1 MSRVIGVYSAGRIIN
16 PLTARTQMIGG
27 ITWGIGEAMLEQ
39 SVLDTRLGR
48 FIAKNLAGYLVPV
61 NADVPEP
68 SVSFVDE
75 IDMAASTIGGKG
87 IGELGA
93 TGVSPAIAN
102 AVYNATG
109 SGSVASHGGHVVPRR
124 RRARA
129 HDPMCDDHEN
139 NEARACPVYGRAQ
152 PARAGGAGLVSVGRA
167 LRPASRT

>member
-1 MSRVIGVYSAGRIIN
+1 VSRVIGVYSAGRIIN

-109 SGSVASHGGHVVPRR
+109 IRVRGIPWGAC
-124 RRARA
+124 RAA
-129 HDPMCDDHEN
+129 
-139 NEARACPVYGRAQ
+139 AQ
-152 PARAGGAGLVSVGRA
+152 TGAG
-167 LRPASRT
+167 P